1 MSTLILKGLNFK
13 DLLTAVLI
21 LTATVFL
28 VLFSIYASDIVLS
41 ERLPSALNKQL
52 FYQPITLV
60 LTLLLLSFL
69 AFMYKDTFV
78 QYFKVGKI
86 NAHILPAPQVG
97 INPKPS
103 DTWMNVGFNFLVVI
117 SLVTAGVIYFQSPTE
132 GSISVKAFMLNLPT
146 VVLFALCNAFVEESI
161 TRFAPIVLLKDKI
174 ADNHIAIISA
184 FLFGFAHY
192 WGSPGGVTGILVA
205 SFLGWLLAKS
215 IIETKGIFWA
225 FLIHFVQDVIILSAL
240 FAQDI

>member
-13 DLLTAVLI
+13 DLLTAGLI
-21 LTATVFL
+21 LSGTVFL

-60 LTLLLLSFL
+60 LTLLMLSYL

-86 NAHILPAPQVG
+86 NAHILPAPLVG

-103 DTWMNVGFNFLVVI
+103 DTWMNVGINFLVVI
-117 SLVTAGVIYFQSPTE
+117 SLVTAGIIYFQSPTE
-132 GSISVKAFMLNLPT
+132 GSISLKAFMLNLPT

-174 ADNHIAIISA
+174 ADSHIAIISA
-184 FLFGFAHY
+184 LLFGFAHY
-192 WGSPGGVTGILVA
+192 WGSPGGITGILVA
-205 SFLGWLLAKS
+205 GFLGWLLAKS
-215 IIETKGIFWA
+215 ILETKGIFWA
-225 FLIHFVQDVIILSAL
+225 FLIHFVQDVIIFSAL
-240 FAQDI
+240 FAKDI